1 MTTMKREET
10 NGAPIRPG
18 DVYKYICH
26 NDQGYGYMIPVKTSS
41 GWDFIDT
48 YQLGIPLSKDGETSD
63 DASIRRIIELGHGE
77 HDGYVNRA
85 TSTFYHRNA
94 HFRAT
99 AVPYGLRFAFNLND
113 YDATP
118 SSECENYDDGDVVY
132 YVPLYREQHYSW
144 NSGRALGLCFVRK
157 GAEKDRV
164 NEFQS
169 LLREASISIVS
180 PYVGRASSL
189 LSRIEEKLHELEDLG
204 LSTQKNEDDV
214 SYLAKRIEIIGRCNN
229 DLEKAR
235 NERMEQL
242 FGSGNAEDERI
253 ESDEGDN

>member
-1 MTTMKREET
+1 M
-10 NGAPIRPG
+10 
-18 DVYKYICH
+18 
-26 NDQGYGYMIPVKTSS
+26 
-41 GWDFIDT
+41 
-48 YQLGIPLSKDGETSD
+48 
-63 DASIRRIIELGHGE
+63 
-77 HDGYVNRA
+77 
-85 TSTFYHRNA
+85 
-94 HFRAT
+94 
-99 AVPYGLRFAFNLND
+99 
-113 YDATP
+113 
-118 SSECENYDDGDVVY
+118 
-132 YVPLYREQHYSW
+132 
-144 NSGRALGLCFVRK
+144 
-157 GAEKDRV
+157 
-164 NEFQS
+164 
-169 LLREASISIVS
+169 REASISIVS